1 MQSEESRRERVV
13 ILETISVMSWEELRV
28 FLGIFSK
35 KFDRTVRITQQD
47 SSKDQ

>member
-1 MQSEESRRERVV
+1 MQKMAQRERVV

-35 KFDRTVRITQQD
+35 RFDSGIRVAQEEMN
-47 SSKDQ
+47 SKK

>member
-1 MQSEESRRERVV
+1 MQSEERRREKVV

-35 KFDRTVRITQQD
+35 QFDKTIRVTQHD
-47 SSKDQ
+47 SDKDQ

>member
-1 MQSEESRRERVV
+1 MQKMAEREKVV

-35 KFDRTVRITQQD
+35 TFDPTIRVAQEETSQNQ
-47 SSKDQ
+47 